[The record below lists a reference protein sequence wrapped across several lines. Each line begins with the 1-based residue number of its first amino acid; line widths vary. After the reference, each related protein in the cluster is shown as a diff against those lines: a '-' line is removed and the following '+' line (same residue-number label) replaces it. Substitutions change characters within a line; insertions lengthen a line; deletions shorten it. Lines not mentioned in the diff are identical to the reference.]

1 MNETC
6 RLGTHIFKRVTKSKQ
21 ERIEKEKAAAKEA
34 QPAHLKIVDEVRKV
48 KDLGLADAKLSSNH
62 LLTLIKALRRKTDGG
77 ALPTKKAERFKL
89 YLEWKGRGVAM
100 EHQCAVNP
108 VQPPPIEA
116 DDNEAEVGG
125 MEMI

>member
-1 MNETC
+1 MAVIET
-6 RLGTHIFKRVTKSKQ
+6 Q
-21 ERIEKEKAAAKEA
+21 A
-34 QPAHLKIVDEVRKV
+34 AHLKIVDEACKV
-48 KDLGLADAKLSSNH
+48 KDLELADAKLSRNCLH
-62 LLTLIKALRRKTDGG
+62 MLIKALRRKTDGG

-100 EHQCAVNP
+100 KHQCAVNP

-116 DDNEAEVGG
+116 DDNEAELGE